1 MISSLTAEKLACTRG
16 DRKLF
21 DGLSFRVTA
30 GQALAVEGA
39 NGAGKT
45 SLLRIIAGFLAPAA
59 GRLVLKSAQTEII
72 DAEERGK
79 AVGWLGHH
87 DGLKPQLTVREQLDF
102 FARLYRDPLRASLAQ
117 APATGTSSAS
127 RAGEADLISVLERVG
142 LARQAELPCR
152 YLSAGQRRRLAL
164 ARLLVSERPLWLL
177 DEPFAAL
184 DTSGQALIAQ
194 LMARHCGHGGI
205 IIAATH
211 DPLGLGNESLK
222 L

>member
-1 MISSLTAEKLACTRG
+1 MISSLTAEKLACVRG
-16 DRKLF
+16 DKRLF
-21 DGLSFRVTA
+21 EALNFRVSA

-45 SLLRIIAGFLAPAA
+45 SLLRLIAGFLAPAA
-59 GRLVLKSAQTEII
+59 GRIVVKSPQGESD

-79 AVGWLGHH
+79 SVGWLGHL
-87 DGLKPQLTVREQLDF
+87 DGLKPQLTVIEQLNF
-102 FARLYRDPLRASLAQ
+102 FAHLYRQTASAAL
-117 APATGTSSAS
+117 
-127 RAGEADLISVLERVG
+127 LEQVG
-142 LARQAELPCR
+142 LARQADLPCR

-164 ARLLVSERPLWLL
+164 ARLLASKRPVWLL

-184 DTSGQALIAQ
+184 DVSGQSLVAQ
-194 LMARHCGHGGI
+194 LMARHCGEGGI

>member
-1 MISSLTAEKLACTRG
+1 MISSLTAEKLACVRG
-16 DRKLF
+16 DKRLF

-45 SLLRIIAGFLAPAA
+45 SLLRMIAGFLTPAA
-59 GRLVLKSAQTEII
+59 GRLIVKSAEGES
-72 DAEERGK
+72 DDGEERGK
-79 AVGWLGHH
+79 IIGWLGHL
-87 DGLKPQLTVREQLDF
+87 DGLKPQLTVIEQLNF
-102 FARLYRDPLRASLAQ
+102 FAHLCGKAVDGAL
-117 APATGTSSAS
+117 
-127 RAGEADLISVLERVG
+127 LEQVG
-142 LARQAELPCR
+142 LARQADLPCR

-164 ARLLVSERPLWLL
+164 ARLLASQRPLWLL

-184 DTSGQALIAQ
+184 DRSGQALVAQ
-194 LMARHCGHGGI
+194 LMARHCGQGGI

>member
-1 MISSLTAEKLACTRG
+1 MMITSLTAEKLACARG
-16 DRKLF
+16 ERRLF
-21 DGLSFRVTA
+21 DGLSFRVRA

-45 SLLRIIAGFLAPAA
+45 SLLRLIAGFLAPVS
-59 GRLVLKSAQTEII
+59 GRILVKMGESESD
-72 DAEERGK
+72 DAEERGRL
-79 AVGWLGHH
+79 VGWLGHL
-87 DGLKPQLTVREQLDF
+87 DGLKPQMTVLEQLTF
-102 FARLYRDPLRASLAQ
+102 YARLHAIRDADLSPVLAQ
-117 APATGTSSAS
+117 
-127 RAGEADLISVLERVG
+127 VG
-142 LARQAELPCR
+142 LARQSELPCR

-164 ARLLVSERPLWLL
+164 ARLLVSRRPLWLL

-184 DTSGQALIAQ
+184 DTSGQALVAQ
-194 LMARHCGHGGI
+194 LMARHCGEGGI

>member
-1 MISSLTAEKLACTRG
+1 MMITFLTAEKLACARG
-16 DRKLF
+16 ERRLF
-21 DGLSFRVTA
+21 DGLSFRVRA

-45 SLLRIIAGFLAPAA
+45 SLLRLIAGFLAPVS
-59 GRLVLKSAQTEII
+59 GRILVKMGESESD
-72 DAEERGK
+72 DAEERGRL
-79 AVGWLGHH
+79 VGWLGHL
-87 DGLKPQLTVREQLDF
+87 DGLKPQMTVLEQLTF
-102 FARLYRDPLRASLAQ
+102 YARLHAIRDADLSPVLAQ
-117 APATGTSSAS
+117 
-127 RAGEADLISVLERVG
+127 VG
-142 LARQAELPCR
+142 LARQSELPCR

-164 ARLLVSERPLWLL
+164 ARLLVSRRPLWLL

-184 DTSGQALIAQ
+184 DTSGQALVAQ
-194 LMARHCGHGGI
+194 LMARHCGEGGI

>member
-1 MISSLTAEKLACTRG
+1 MVNSGMISSLTAERLACVRG
-16 DRKLF
+16 DKRLF

-45 SLLRIIAGFLAPAA
+45 SLLRMIAGFLTPAA
-59 GRLVLKSAQTEII
+59 GRLIVKSAEGES
-72 DAEERGK
+72 DDGEERGK
-79 AVGWLGHH
+79 IIGWLGHL
-87 DGLKPQLTVREQLDF
+87 DGLKPQLTVIEQLNF
-102 FARLYRDPLRASLAQ
+102 FAHLCGKAVDGAL
-117 APATGTSSAS
+117 
-127 RAGEADLISVLERVG
+127 LEQVG
-142 LARQAELPCR
+142 LARQADLPCR

-164 ARLLVSERPLWLL
+164 ARLLASQRPLWLL

-184 DTSGQALIAQ
+184 DRSGQALVAQ
-194 LMARHCGHGGI
+194 LMARHCGQGGI

>member
-1 MISSLTAEKLACTRG
+1 MISSVTAENLACVRG
-16 DRKLF
+16 DKRLF
-21 DGLSFRVTA
+21 ESLSFRVRA

-45 SLLRIIAGFLAPAA
+45 SLLRLLAGFLSPVA
-59 GRLVLKSAQTEII
+59 GRVLVRTADRDND
-72 DAEERGK
+72 DAEERGRL
-79 AVGWLGHH
+79 VGWLGHL
-87 DGLKPQLTVREQLDF
+87 DGLKPQLTVLEQLSF
-102 FARLYRDPLRASLAQ
+102 FARLYGRPADPA
-117 APATGTSSAS
+117 
-127 RAGEADLISVLERVG
+127 VLETVG
-142 LARQAELPCR
+142 LLRQADLPCR

-164 ARLLVSERPLWLL
+164 ARLLMSQRPLWLL

-184 DTSGQALIAQ
+184 DVAGQGLVAQ
-194 LMARHCGHGGI
+194 LMLRHCGAGGI

>member
-1 MISSLTAEKLACTRG
+1 MISSLTAEKLACARG
-16 DRKLF
+16 DKRLF

-45 SLLRIIAGFLAPAA
+45 SLLRLIAGFLTPAA
-59 GRLVLKSAQTEII
+59 GRLIVKSTEGESD

-79 AVGWLGHH
+79 TIGWLGHQ
-87 DGLKPQLTVREQLDF
+87 DGLKPQLTVFEQLSF
-102 FARLYRDPLRASLAQ
+102 FAHLYGKTADRAL
-117 APATGTSSAS
+117 
-127 RAGEADLISVLERVG
+127 LEQVG
-142 LARQAELPCR
+142 LARQADLPCR

-164 ARLLVSERPLWLL
+164 ARLLASQRPLWLL

-184 DTSGQALIAQ
+184 DRSGQTLVAQ
-194 LMARHCGHGGI
+194 LMTLHCGQGGI

>member
-1 MISSLTAEKLACTRG
+1 MISSLTAEKLACVRG
-16 DRKLF
+16 DKKLF

-45 SLLRIIAGFLAPAA
+45 SLLRLIAGFLTPSA
-59 GRLVLKSAQTEII
+59 GRLVVKSPQGES
-72 DAEERGK
+72 DDVEERGK
-79 AVGWLGHH
+79 VIGWLGHQ
-87 DGLKPQLTVREQLDF
+87 DGLKPQLTVIEQLNF
-102 FARLYRDPLRASLAQ
+102 FAHLY
-117 APATGTSSAS
+117 GK
-127 RAGEADLISVLERVG
+127 SVDGALLEQIG
-142 LARQAELPCR
+142 LARQADLPCR

-164 ARLLVSERPLWLL
+164 ARLLASARPLWLL

-184 DTSGQALIAQ
+184 DAAGQALVGQ
-194 LMARHCGHGGI
+194 LMARHCGQGGI

>member
-1 MISSLTAEKLACTRG
+1 MISSLTAEKLACARG
-16 DRKLF
+16 ERQLF
-21 DGLSFRVTA
+21 AGLSFRVLA

-45 SLLRIIAGFLAPAA
+45 SLLRLIAGFLAPAA
-59 GRLVLKSAQTEII
+59 GRIVVKTGETESD
-72 DAEERGK
+72 DAEERGHQ
-79 AVGWLGHH
+79 VGWLGHL
-87 DGLKPQLTVREQLDF
+87 DGLKPQMTVNEQLGF
-102 FARLYRDPLRASLAQ
+102 YARLHAVRD
-117 APATGTSSAS
+117 
-127 RAGEADLISVLERVG
+127 ADLTDVLARVG

-164 ARLLVSERPLWLL
+164 ARLLVSRRPLWLL

-184 DTSGQALIAQ
+184 DTAGQVLVAQ
-194 LMARHCGHGGI
+194 LMARHCGDGGI

-211 DPLGLGNESLK
+211 EPLGLGNESLK